1 MNDDTQQRHQDVP
14 RAAGLK
20 MRVAGIVT
28 AGVVVSLVLAPE
40 AFARIISNHN
50 ETVLSL
56 D

>member
-1 MNDDTQQRHQDVP
+1 MNGDVNGQEDVP
-14 RAAGLK
+14 RAAALK
-20 MRVAGIVT
+20 MRVAGILT
-28 AGVVVSLVLAPE
+28 GGVVVSLVLAPE

>member
-1 MNDDTQQRHQDVP
+1 MNGDMKRRDVNVS
-14 RAAGLK
+14 RAAFK
-20 MRVAGIVT
+20 ARIAGTLT

-40 AFARIISNHN
+40 ALAMINPNHN